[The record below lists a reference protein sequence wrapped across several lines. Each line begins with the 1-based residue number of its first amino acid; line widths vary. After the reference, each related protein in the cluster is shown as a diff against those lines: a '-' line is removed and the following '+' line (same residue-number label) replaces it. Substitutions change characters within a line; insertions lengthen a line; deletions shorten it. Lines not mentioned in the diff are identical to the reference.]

1 MEIGAYEAKTHLP
14 QILEKVKKGEQFI
27 ITKHGVPI
35 AMLTPAEPVK
45 KKDLKAVIEELKG
58 FNKGY
63 TTGGMAIKEMIKKGG
78 R

>member
-63 TTGGMAIKEMIKKGG
+63 TTGGIAIKKMIEKG
-78 R
+78 RR

>member
-63 TTGGMAIKEMIKKGG
+63 TTGGMTIKEMIEKG
-78 R
+78 RR

>member
-45 KKDLKAVIEELKG
+45 KKYLKSVIEELKG

-63 TTGGMAIKEMIKKGG
+63 TTCGMTIKEMIEKG
-78 R
+78 RR